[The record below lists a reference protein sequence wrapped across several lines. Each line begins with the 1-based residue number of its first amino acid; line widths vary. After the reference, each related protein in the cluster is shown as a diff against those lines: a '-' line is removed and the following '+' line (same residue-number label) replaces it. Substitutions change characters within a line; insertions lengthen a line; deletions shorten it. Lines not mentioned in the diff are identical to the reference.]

1 MKKKTRRGAKKK
13 SLRRTLPGAA
23 PGQYVFETGERA
35 QLNLYS
41 YNETSLKDQVFENIA
56 DARAYMDANPDEKHW
71 LQIIGYGNTEFFHDL
86 KNHFQI
92 HPLELED
99 VLSSNARPKMEV
111 HQGKVFDI
119 SRMLY
124 YNEELQLL
132 DEQFNLFYA
141 DNWLVSLQE
150 TNMDCF
156 NPVKERIK
164 IEGTLI
170 RKSPAFYLYYA
181 ITDAIIDN
189 YFPMMESIENRLET
203 IEEELFDNPLRS
215 HLNDIQIIRRDL
227 LSMRKTI
234 TAEKENLADL
244 IRGMDAERQERFGLY
259 MQDAFEH
266 CVHILELI
274 DSQKEIAF
282 SLIDIYLSSQNNR
295 MSEVMKVLTII
306 SSIFIPLSFVAG
318 LYGMNFAAHTP
329 EGERLGHNMPEL
341 YQPYGY
347 FTVIGIMLFIV
358 IIQLIFFRRKGWI

>member
-1 MKKKTRRGAKKK
+1 MKKKTRRSAKKK
-13 SLRRTLPGAA
+13 SLRRSVPGSA
-23 PGQYVFETGERA
+23 PGQYTFETGEKA

-41 YNETSLKDQVFENIA
+41 YNELALQHQVFDTLS
-56 DARAYMDANPDEKHW
+56 DARNYMDVHPDEKHW
-71 LQIIGYGNTEFFHDL
+71 LQIVGYGNTAFFTEL
-86 KNHFQI
+86 KDNFHI

-99 VLSSNARPKMEV
+99 ILSSNARPKMEI

-124 YNEELQLL
+124 YNEELQLI
-132 DEQFNLFYA
+132 DEQFNLFYT
-141 DNWLVSLQE
+141 DNWLISLQE
-150 TNMDCF
+150 SSMDCF

-164 IEGTLI
+164 IEATLI
-170 RKSPAFYLYYA
+170 RNSPAFYLYYA

-203 IEEELFDNPLRS
+203 IEEELFDNPSRS
-215 HLNDIQIIRRDL
+215 HLNDIQILRRDL
-227 LSMRKTI
+227 LTMRKTI

-259 MQDAFEH
+259 MQDAYEH

-318 LYGMNFAAHTP
+318 LYGMNFVAQGP
-329 EGERLGHNMPEL
+329 NGNKLPFNMPEL

-347 FTVIGIMLFIV
+347 LTVLGIMVFIV
-358 IIQLIFFRRKGWI
+358 IVQLIFFRRKGWI